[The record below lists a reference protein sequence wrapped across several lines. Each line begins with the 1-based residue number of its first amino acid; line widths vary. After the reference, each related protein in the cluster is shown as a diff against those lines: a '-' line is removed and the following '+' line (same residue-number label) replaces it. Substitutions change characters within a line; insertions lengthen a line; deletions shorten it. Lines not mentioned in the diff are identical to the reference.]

1 MNSRES
7 GVNEH
12 IALVNSQI
20 QYHKYQA
27 ERSEEAFKQEKHAKL
42 VKQFESLLEYLENSQ
57 SGDPKRGQNR
67 IPPISPPKTISL
79 PKKRM
84 EELTDLPEE
93 LVSQLKGIVTYN
105 EKEKVILEIIR
116 ENNGSASID
125 EVLIGIYR
133 KTGEIDNRDKLSRK
147 LYNMYHKKGILSLV
161 PKRKGI
167 YQINPNHK

>member
-57 SGDPKRGQNR
+57 SGDPKRRQNR
-67 IPPISPPKTISL
+67 ISHISPPKTTSL

-84 EELTDLPEE
+84 EELTDLPDE
-93 LVSQLKGIVTYN
+93 LVSQLKGIVTYDD
-105 EKEKVILEIIR
+105 KEKVILEIMR
-116 ENNGSASID
+116 ENDGSASID
-125 EVLIGIYR
+125 EVLIGIYH
-133 KTGEIDNRDKLSRK
+133 KTGEIENRDNISRK
-147 LYNMYHKKGILSLV
+147 LYSMDKRKGHISRV
-161 PKRKGI
+161 PKRRGV
-167 YQINPNHK
+167 YQVNPK